1 MLAPTRNGSNG
12 DSKVTETT
20 QIKRLAIQE
29 GRLAVDF
36 SLMRLWQGLR
46 AENQFLRSLNRSRR
60 PKANARDQCTGTRSN
75 QTQGKAAPQRP
86 ESRMA
91 PGSVQ
96 GESRSAAKTR
106 KLPLNT
112 ILTGAAGGVVAISA
126 SPDLA
131 RPELRG
137 AALLQSARAQE
148 LRAEIERI
156 LTMAMRLAGSARCSD
171 EFRWVLSPLLFPDTT
186 IVLRREGSGWRLD
199 ATVGDEECRDVLN
212 GGVAELR
219 RRFVSKD
226 LGDLV
231 VTVEINVSKNEP
243 SIRHGEHT
251 SQSDVL

>member
-1 MLAPTRNGSNG
+1 M
-12 DSKVTETT
+12 
-20 QIKRLAIQE
+20 
-29 GRLAVDF
+29 
-36 SLMRLWQGLR
+36 
-46 AENQFLRSLNRSRR
+46 
-60 PKANARDQCTGTRSN
+60 
-75 QTQGKAAPQRP
+75 
-86 ESRMA
+86 
-91 PGSVQ
+91 
-96 GESRSAAKTR
+96 
-106 KLPLNT
+106 
-112 ILTGAAGGVVAISA
+112 
-126 SPDLA
+126 
-131 RPELRG
+131 
-137 AALLQSARAQE
+137 LQSARAQE

-186 IVLRREGSGWRLD
+186 IVLRREDSGWRLD

-231 VTVEINVSKNEP
+231 VTVEINVGKNEP